1 MLWRLPRQALHGDIS
16 QAQREQVLKNFR
28 QGKFT
33 ALVATDVAA
42 RGLDIPDVDL
52 VRPPIFLPLPPGV
65 YPAGSCIAHSRPAG
79 GQSAIGCSVSSGNA
93 FCHAASA
100 FQSWLTAQCS
110 APLPYAVSCT
120 GGKLSEGS
128 CSCSLQ
134 SAYSLSVMT
143 NMHVCCQ

>member
-1 MLWRLPRQALHGDIS
+1 MPVAPACPASEVCVLCRAQALHGDIS

-52 VRPPIFLPLPPGV
+52 VRPPIFLPLPSGV

-79 GQSAIGCSVSSGNA
+79 GQSAKGCSVSSGNA
-93 FCHAASA
+93 FLSRS
-100 FQSWLTAQCS
+100 QRLPELVDCS
-110 APLPYAVSCT
+110 VLGALA
-120 GGKLSEGS
+120 L
-128 CSCSLQ
+128 
-134 SAYSLSVMT
+134 
-143 NMHVCCQ
+143 CCQ